1 MLKSSIIKLVSA
13 VDAFFLRARDRKVAP
28 PLEHEEEVVPEQDDR
43 CLRPGQAVFC
53 RLSDTSHTHGKI
65 VGFTR
70 LAGNGGTTY
79 ALVDV
84 PGSICALPIDV
95 DLIFLQEEPAS
106 EPDPE
111 PDAAKAN

>member
-13 VDAFFLRARDRKVAP
+13 VDAFFRAKDQKVAP
-28 PLEHEEEVVPEQDDR
+28 PLEHEEEVPEQDDR

-70 LAGNGGTTY
+70 LAGDGGTTY

-95 DLIFLQEEPAS
+95 DLIFLQEEPA
-106 EPDPE
+106 EPE

>member
-13 VDAFFLRARDRKVAP
+13 VDTFLRARDQKVAP
-28 PLEHEEEVVPEQDDR
+28 PLEHEEEIPEQEDR
-43 CLRPGQAVFC
+43 CLRPGQVVFC

-70 LAGNGGTTY
+70 LAGGGTTY

-84 PGSICALPIDV
+84 PGSMCALPIDV
-95 DLIFLQEEPAS
+95 DLVFIQEEPTES
-106 EPDPE
+106 EPD
-111 PDAAKAN
+111 AVAKAN